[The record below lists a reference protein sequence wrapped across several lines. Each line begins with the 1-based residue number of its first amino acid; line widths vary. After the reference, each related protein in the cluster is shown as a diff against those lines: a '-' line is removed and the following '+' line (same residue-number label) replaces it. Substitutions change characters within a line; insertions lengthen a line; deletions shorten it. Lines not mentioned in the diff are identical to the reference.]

1 MKRLIICAAVAAVA
15 AGGMT
20 SCSDFL
26 DVKPVTNKNE
36 SDFVSKEGVTQLVT
50 GMYASLNS
58 SDQLD
63 NPFCA
68 TLTNYVYG
76 DVMGGDA
83 NKGSTYQDQPD
94 FTSLETYSFTT
105 DNGYLEKKWRLN
117 YNSVFKANNVIKVAN
132 QCKDEIERWNKNNF
146 IPQIRYWQECDILS
160 FINRDRYLQCKY
172 FKDDE
177 DYTTMLIIDNIEEI
191 KKLIFCAN
199 TNVETGSSFAPLEA
213 ISSIFE
219 LINDVVYDTQKY
231 GTFKRKEECFG
242 VDIFNFIS
250 AEMCRDM
257 SVDKYTIK
265 CVSSLLCAYLMGKKI
280 LLLPN
285 DKGVEIKVEM
295 KDDKIKYKLTENQC
309 KLIRRLASLK
319 QYTFEEKENY
329 LFALQGW

>member
-1 MKRLIICAAVAAVA
+1 MVIKKDQLKKLSAAQFENLVYDLLISLGLQNVIWRTPASD
-15 AGGMT
+15 GGKDIT
-20 SCSDFL
+20 GTFL
-26 DVKPVTNKNE
+26 EDEFCGTKKVQRWNIGCKHLK
-36 SDFVSKEGVTQLVT
+36 
-50 GMYASLNS
+50 ASLSWKTIIEKVYFSKNDKVDYLLIVTS
-58 SDQLD
+58 S
-63 NPFCA
+63 
-68 TLTNYVYG
+68 TL
-76 DVMGGDA
+76 
-83 NKGSTYQDQPD
+83 S
-94 FTSLETYSFTT
+94 
-105 DNGYLEKKWRLN
+105 
-117 YNSVFKANNVIKVAN
+117 N

-172 FKDDE
+172 FKDGE

-199 TNVETGSSFAPLEA
+199 TNVETGSSLAPLEA

-231 GTFKRKEECFG
+231 GAFKRKEEYFG

-250 AEMCRDM
+250 AEMCRDI

-280 LLLPN
+280 LLSPN